1 MVLKKGLK
9 MKLIGSD
16 VKVTE
21 TATGETTYLDR
32 VMTPGII
39 EIIDPKEG
47 TFYFFAKED
56 FDIFLDT
63 AENIGV
69 LKEKGPTI
77 YKLDTEGSFAPPQTF
92 DGCFGS
98 LYTPIFI

>member
-1 MVLKKGLK
+1 MALKKGLK

-63 AENIGV
+63 AENISV

-77 YKLDTEGSFAPPQTF
+77 YKLDTEDSFPFPQTF
-92 DGCFGS
+92 DACFGS

>member
-9 MKLIGSD
+9 LKLIGSD

-32 VMTPGII
+32 IMTPGII
-39 EIIDPKEG
+39 EVIDPKEG
-47 TFYFFAKED
+47 TFYFFDKED

-63 AENIGV
+63 AENISA
-69 LKEKGPTI
+69 LKEKEPTI
-77 YKLDTEGSFAPPQTF
+77 YKLDTEGRFAPPQTF
-92 DGCFGS
+92 DDCFGS

>member
-1 MVLKKGLK
+1 MALKKGLK

-63 AENIGV
+63 AENIGI